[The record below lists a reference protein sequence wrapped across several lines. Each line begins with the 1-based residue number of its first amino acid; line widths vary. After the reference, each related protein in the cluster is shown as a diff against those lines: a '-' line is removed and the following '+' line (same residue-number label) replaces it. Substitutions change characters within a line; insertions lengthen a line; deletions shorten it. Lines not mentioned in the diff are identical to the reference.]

1 MDITVFD
8 FIVYVFIL
16 YWSTRM
22 YDKYGYACM
31 LDAIWFVIVVLVYIG
46 LRM

>member
-16 YWSTRM
+16 YWLTRM
-22 YDKYGYACM
+22 CDRYGYACM
-31 LDAIWFVIVVLVYIG
+31 VDVIWFVIVMLVYVG
-46 LRM
+46 LRV